1 LGKAREAEYLALTRS
16 FIGSFLAK
24 YSNRFLGSGL
34 TIKECAGSKNALTVS
49 TRLSNGKK
57 IVFKLHKTKRG
68 FLVRDVNVS
77 SVWLAQQ
84 LRSTFVGVIRRNNG
98 DINALFRYL
107 RT

>member
-1 LGKAREAEYLALTRS
+1 M
-16 FIGSFLAK
+16 
-24 YSNRFLGSGL
+24 
-34 TIKECAGSKNALTVS
+34 VS
-49 TRLSNGKK
+49 TRMSNGKK
-57 IVFKLHKTKRG
+57 IIFKLYRTRRG

-98 DINALFRYL
+98 DINALFKYL